1 MKDIKEQSKIKREFK
16 LTTASLKNKNTIFLL
31 TAVII
36 FFGLYSFNH
45 LPKELF
51 PEVSFPTIMVQTVYP
66 GNAPVDMEN
75 LITRPLEK
83 QIKTVKGL
91 KTLSSNSLQDISMI
105 TAEFNTNVDLVE
117 AKKDVQDAVDQAK
130 KDLPADLLTDPA
142 VNDIDFSEFPVININ
157 ISGDF
162 SLEELRGYAE
172 TLQDQV
178 ESLPEVSRADIKG
191 VNQHEVQVNVDLIK
205 MQALG
210 LSFFDIENAIN
221 AENLSLSGGEVIQG
235 NFQRSVRIQGEFKT
249 IDDLAN
255 VIISHEKGNI
265 VYLKDI
271 AQIVNGFKDPTNFAR
286 LNRSPVVSLQVVKKS
301 GANVLDATD
310 KVFALMKDAEINHE
324 LPKNLDIHYT
334 NDQSEMIRKQ
344 LNNLVN
350 SIIMGVLFVSLVL
363 FYFLGTRNA
372 LIVGLAIPLS
382 MLTSFIVLSM
392 LGYNINMIILFALI
406 LALGMLVD
414 NAIVVVE
421 NIYRFISQGQ
431 KPMLAAKN
439 AVGEIAVPIIVSTA
453 TTLAAFVPLAFW
465 EGNIGEFMKALP
477 ITLIIV
483 LTSSLFVALV
493 IIPVFSATFI
503 KLDKDTNRP
512 AQVKNELKW
521 IVVLFILGG
530 LGYLLKKYTIAN
542 LLTGLGAIMLM
553 NVLFFYRM
561 GQWFQTKFLP
571 WLENFYIKVLRFSLR
586 GKNPWLLF
594 SGAIFLLIFTMVFY
608 FARGPKVD
616 LFPINEP
623 STINVYSEL
632 PIGSSIYATDSFTLQ
647 LEKDIDVFLTPYR
660 DIIKSVLTTVGKG
673 ASSRFSTQDE
683 ANKAITTID
692 FVDYQYRRNLNTSKI
707 MADLSLTLGNKYP
720 GVLLTIEKNSMGP
733 PTGKQINLE
742 ISGEDFQQLIT
753 LTDSIKN
760 YLEKAHIQGIEGL
773 KMDLDVSK
781 PELIVQI
788 DRDRARRF
796 GLSTGQIAQNI
807 RTSLF
812 GKEVTDFKVGEDE
825 YPILLRLG
833 KQYRNSVSSLLNQ
846 DIIFKEEGTTYKIP
860 LTSVATIKYAST
872 YGAVNRKDQKR
883 VITLYSNVL
892 EGFNS
897 NAVNQQL
904 DRRMKGF
911 KMPDGFKYSFTGEQ
925 EDQKESMAFLSQAML
940 IAVSLIIILLVT
952 QFNSVVKPIIIMM
965 TVLFSTIGVFG
976 GLATFKMDFV
986 VIMMGIGIVSLAG
999 VVVNNGIVLVDYIE
1013 LLKAR
1018 KREAMGLEENA
1029 FLPVNEATECVIQA
1043 GKTRLRPVLLTAI
1056 TTILGLLSLAV
1067 GFNINF
1073 GTLLS
1078 NFDPQWYFGGDMVL
1092 FWGPISWTVIFGLSF
1107 ATILTL
1113 VLVPVMYRLSILI
1126 EKRVRVWFKIEQTY

>member
-1 MKDIKEQSKIKREFK
+1 MKDSLEQSKTKREFR
-16 LTTASLKNKNTIFLL
+16 LTTVSLKNKNTIFLL

-51 PEVSFPTIMVQTVYP
+51 PEVSFPTILVQTVYP

-75 LITRPLEK
+75 LLTRPLEK
-83 QIKTVKGL
+83 QIKTVKGI
-91 KTLSSNSLQDISMI
+91 KNLSSNSLQDLSMI
-105 TAEFNTNVDLVE
+105 TVEFNTNVNLVE
-117 AKKDVQDAVDQAK
+117 AKKDVQDAVDKAK
-130 KDLPADLLTDPA
+130 KDLPTDLLSDPA
-142 VNDIDFSEFPVININ
+142 VNDIDFSEFPVLNIN
-157 ISGDF
+157 LSGDF
-162 SLEELRGYAE
+162 SIEELRGYAE
-172 TLQDQV
+172 TLQDKI

-191 VNQHEVQVNVDLIK
+191 INEHEILVDIDLIK

-221 AENLSLSGGEVIQG
+221 AENISLSGGEIIQG
-235 NFQRSVRIQGEFKT
+235 NYQRSVRVSGEFKT
-249 IDDLAN
+249 LDDLGN
-255 VIISHEKGNI
+255 VIIKHEKGGI

-271 AQIVNGFKDPTNFAR
+271 ASVKSGFKDPTNFAR
-286 LNRSPVVSLQVVKKS
+286 LNGSPVVSLQVVKKS

-310 KVFALMKDAEINHE
+310 KVFALMKSAEKTHE
-324 LPKNLDIHYT
+324 LPENLDVHYT
-334 NDQSEMIRKQ
+334 NDQSEMIRMQ

-350 SIIMGVLFVSLVL
+350 NIIMGVLFVSLVL

-372 LIVGLAIPLS
+372 LIVGLAIPMS
-382 MLTSFIVLSM
+382 MFTSFIVLSM
-392 LGYNINMIILFALI
+392 LGYTINMIILFALI

-431 KPMLAAKN
+431 KPLLAAKN

-465 EGNIGEFMKALP
+465 EGTIGRFMKALP

-483 LTSSLFVALV
+483 LTSSLFVALI

-503 KLDKDTNRP
+503 KLEKDINRR
-512 AQVKNELKW
+512 AQVKTEIKW
-521 IVVLFILGG
+521 IIALFILGG
-530 LGYLLKKYTIAN
+530 LGYLFKKYSIAN
-542 LLTGLGAIMLM
+542 FLAGFGMIMLL
-553 NVLFFYRM
+553 NVLIFYRM
-561 GQWFQTKFLP
+561 GQWFQNKFLP
-571 WLENFYIKVLRFSLR
+571 WLENSYLKVIRFSLR
-586 GKNPWLLF
+586 GKNPWFLF
-594 SGAIFLLIFTMVFY
+594 SGAVFLLVFTMAFY
-608 FARGPKVD
+608 FARGPKID
-616 LFPINEP
+616 LFPNNEP
-623 STINVYSEL
+623 QYININTEL
-632 PIGSSIYATDSFTLQ
+632 PIGSSIFATDSFTIQ
-647 LEKDIDVFLTPYR
+647 LEKDLDTILKPYR
-660 DIIKSVLTTVGKG
+660 NIIKSVLTTVGKG
-673 ASSRFSTQDE
+673 SSNRFSTQDE

-692 FVDYQYRRNLNTSKI
+692 FVDYQYRGKVKTTEV
-707 MADLSLTLGNKYP
+707 LTEIGKKLGNRYP
-720 GVLLTIEKNSMGP
+720 GVLVTSEKNAMGP
-733 PTGKQINLE
+733 PTGKPINLE
-742 ISGEDFQQLIT
+742 ISGEDFPKLIS
-753 LTDSIKN
+753 LTDSIRN
-760 YLEKAHIQGIEGL
+760 YIEEAHIQGIEGL
-773 KMDLDVSK
+773 KMDLDISK
-781 PELIVQI
+781 PELVVQI

-796 GLSTGQIAQNI
+796 GLSTAQIAQTL

-825 YPILLRLG
+825 YPILLRLEN
-833 KQYRNSVSSLLNQ
+833 QYRYNVSSLINQ
-846 DIIFKEEGTTYKIP
+846 DIVFKEEGKTYKVP

-883 VITLYSNVL
+883 VITLYSNLV
-892 EGFNS
+892 EGY
-897 NAVNQQL
+897 NANELNKQVAQ
-904 DRRMKGF
+904 RMQTF
-911 KMPDGFKYSFTGEQ
+911 KMPEGYKFDFTGEQ

-952 QFNSVVKPIIIMM
+952 QFNSIIKPLIIMM

-1018 KREAMGLEENA
+1018 KREEMGLEENA
-1029 FLPVNEATECVIQA
+1029 FLPVSVATECVVQA

-1056 TTILGLLSLAV
+1056 TTVLGLLSLAV
-1067 GFNINF
+1067 GFNVNF
-1073 GTLLS
+1073 GTMLS

-1113 VLVPVMYRLSILI
+1113 ILVPVMYRLSILI
-1126 EKRVRVWFKIEQTY
+1126 EKRVRAWFGPKAA